1 MRPLAF
7 VDLET
12 TGCTAPRDAIT
23 EIGIVEVDDEGVRE
37 WSTLINPGTSIP
49 SSIQSMTGITNDMV
63 QDAPT
68 FEDVAKQTMER
79 LKGKLFIAHNA
90 RFDFSFLKNSFRR
103 VGYEFRPTV
112 LCTVRLSR
120 ALYPEHRHHN
130 LDALIERHGLVA
142 NGRHRALADAQLIHQ
157 FWDIV
162 NATHPAEKLA
172 QIIKELTARPSLPSN
187 IDPAIIDQLPDT
199 PGVYLFYG
207 ENSLPLYVGKAIDLR
222 RRVLSHFAADHSSP
236 KEMTLSR
243 QIRRIEWINTGG
255 EVGAFLKESA
265 LIKELQPTHNR
276 RLRRHSELCTISL
289 VDHGNGHFIP
299 ETLYARDIDFNKQSK
314 LYGLFKTARE
324 ATKMLI
330 ALAAE
335 YGLCHV
341 TLGLEKR
348 TAEKPCF
355 GFQLKKCKG
364 ACVGQE
370 PLIAHSMRL
379 VQGLTKLQ
387 LKTWPFDGPAYLEEG
402 NEVLLIDKWCFLGV
416 ANSVAELA
424 GNLETRRPQFD
435 RDTYRI
441 LSRVVGDMRPSTEP
455 QRERAAMLTRDE
467 EDAWPEFAA

>member
-1 MRPLAF
+1 MLPLAF

-12 TGCTAPRDAIT
+12 TGCTAPLDRIT
-23 EIGIVEVDDEGVRE
+23 EIGIVEVDDDGVRE

-49 SSIQSMTGITNDMV
+49 GSIQSMTGITNEMV

-79 LKGKLFIAHNA
+79 LKGKIFIAHNA
-90 RFDFSFLKNSFRR
+90 RFDYGFLKNSFRR

-120 ALYPEHRHHN
+120 ALYPQYRHHN

-162 NATHPAEKLA
+162 SATHPADRLA
-172 QIIKELTARPSLPSN
+172 NVVKELTARPSLPSN

-199 PGVYLFYG
+199 SGVYLFYG
-207 ENSLPLYVGKAIDLR
+207 ENSLPLYIGKAMDLR

-236 KEMTLSR
+236 KEMNLTR
-243 QIRRIEWINTGG
+243 QIRRIEWIKTGG

-265 LIKELQPTHNR
+265 LIKKLQPTHNR
-276 RLRRHSELCTISL
+276 KLRRHSELCAISL
-289 VDHGNGHFIP
+289 VDRGFGYFSP
-299 ETLYARDIDFNKQSK
+299 EIVYARDIDFGGQCK
-314 LYGLFKTARE
+314 LYGLFKSPKD
-324 ATKMLI
+324 ATKKLLT
-330 ALAAE
+330 LAAK

-341 TLGLEKR
+341 ALEIEKR
-348 TAEKPCF
+348 SPLKPCF
-355 GFQLKKCKG
+355 GYQLKKCKG
-364 ACVGQE
+364 ACVGTE

-387 LKTWPFDGPAYLEEG
+387 LKTWPFDGPAFLEEG

-416 ANSVAELA
+416 AGSAAELA
-424 GNLETRRPQFD
+424 DNLETRRPQFD

-441 LSRVVGDMRPSTEP
+441 LSKVVGDMRP
-455 QRERAAMLTRDE
+455 TRDRHRNE
-467 EDAWPEFAA
+467 ASNRKLEVTTEWA

>member
-1 MRPLAF
+1 MQPLAF

-12 TGCTAPRDAIT
+12 TGCTAPLDRIT
-23 EIGIVEVDDEGVRE
+23 EIGIVEVDDDGVRE
-37 WSTLINPGTSIP
+37 WSTLLNPGTSIP
-49 SSIQSMTGITNDMV
+49 RSIQSLTGITSEMI

-68 FEDVAKQTMER
+68 FEDVAKQTMDR

-90 RFDFSFLKNSFRR
+90 RFDYGFLKNSFRR
-103 VGYEFRPTV
+103 VGYEFKPTV

-162 NATHPAEKLA
+162 KATHPADQLA
-172 QIIKELTARPSLPSN
+172 HVVKELTARPSLPSN

-199 PGVYLFYG
+199 SGVYLFYG
-207 ENSLPLYVGKAIDLR
+207 ENSLPLYIGKAMDLR

-236 KEMTLSR
+236 KEMNLTR
-243 QIRRIEWINTGG
+243 QIRRIEWIKTGG

-265 LIKELQPTHNR
+265 LIKELQPTYNR
-276 RLRRHSELCTISL
+276 KLRRHTELCTISL
-289 VDHGNGHFIP
+289 VDRGFGYFSP
-299 ETLYARDIDFNKQSK
+299 EIVYARDIDFGRQSNV
-314 LYGLFKTARE
+314 YGLFKSAKD
-324 ATKMLI
+324 ATKKLST
-330 ALAAE
+330 LAAKH
-335 YGLCHV
+335 GLCHV
-341 TLGLEKR
+341 ALDIEKR
-348 TAEKPCF
+348 SPAKPCF

-379 VQGLTKLQ
+379 VQGLTKLR

-402 NEVLLIDKWCFLGV
+402 NEVLLIDKWCFMGV
-416 ANSVAELA
+416 AGSSAELA
-424 GNLETRRPQFD
+424 GNMETRRPPFD
-435 RDTYRI
+435 QDTYRI
-441 LSRVVGDMRPSTEP
+441 LSKVVGDMQPHIEP
-455 QRERAAMLTRDE
+455 QRGETAKRKLV
-467 EDAWPEFAA
+467 DAEMWA

>member
-1 MRPLAF
+1 MQPLAF

-12 TGCTAPRDAIT
+12 TGCTAPRDRIT
-23 EIGIVEVDDEGVRE
+23 EIGIVEVDDDGVRE
-37 WSTLINPGTSIP
+37 WSTLLNPGTSIP
-49 SSIQSMTGITNDMV
+49 RSIQSLTGITSEMI

-68 FEDVAKQTMER
+68 FEDVAKQTMDR

-90 RFDFSFLKNSFRR
+90 RFDYGFLKNSFRR
-103 VGYEFRPTV
+103 VGYEFKPTV

-120 ALYPEHRHHN
+120 ALYPQHRHHN

-162 NATHPAEKLA
+162 KATHPADQLA
-172 QIIKELTARPSLPSN
+172 KVVKELTARPTLPSN

-199 PGVYLFYG
+199 SGVYLFYG
-207 ENSLPLYVGKAIDLR
+207 ENSLPLYIGKAMDLR

-236 KEMTLSR
+236 KEMNLTR
-243 QIRRIEWINTGG
+243 QIRRIEWIKTGG

-265 LIKELQPTHNR
+265 LIKELQPTYNR
-276 RLRRHSELCTISL
+276 KLRRHTELCTISL
-289 VDHGNGHFIP
+289 VDRGFGYFSP
-299 ETLYARDIDFNKQSK
+299 EIVYARDIDFGGQSNV
-314 LYGLFKTARE
+314 YGLFKSAKD
-324 ATKMLI
+324 ATKKLST
-330 ALAAE
+330 LAAKH
-335 YGLCHV
+335 GLCHV
-341 TLGLEKR
+341 ALEIEKR
-348 TAEKPCF
+348 SPAKPCF

-379 VQGLTKLQ
+379 VQGLTKLR

-402 NEVLLIDKWCFLGV
+402 KEVLLIDKWCFMGV
-416 ANSVAELA
+416 AGTSAELA
-424 GNLETRRPQFD
+424 GNLETRRPPFD

-441 LSRVVGDMRPSTEP
+441 LSKVVGDMRPLETS
-455 QRERAAMLTRDE
+455 QRKKTANRESEAIGVWT
-467 EDAWPEFAA
+467 